1 MEKTCAYCFQSFH
14 WRGHYKHE
22 LKCSKN
28 TLGKSGRLAKSGRS
42 GRLEKLEKAK
52 TCKTCFQSFHWR
64 GHHKHELKC
73 SKITEGSKGLNIQR
87 SKEAKNTYQIF
98 AHLKNEHLDLINRQN
113 EAKDE
118 NTTPDLVL
126 MESSESS
133 STQCEATKEQSKVV
147 KNTEQIQMNSGTEL
161 SNSFN
166 TLSGFDSAFS
176 KVSGGPGGFIQDTD
190 GRSGRHQH
198 RCKYCN
204 GMFSCPFDK
213 KHNQEDENI
222 IPDPGMQESGK
233 QDESIN
239 EQPDEIA
246 KVMTQPR
253 IRLERL
259 STQTIEMWKQSNDKK
274 IKQEMEYRHEEDI
287 LPNLI
292 EMDEDTSRPIK
303 ITKVETLFLPMESS
317 EASTQCESCKYC
329 KIPFVNSKVKKHE
342 EHCKK
347 LHTSINSGKCVFCHK
362 SPSSLFDHLQKE
374 HFEEVEA
381 IEETE
386 ASLQESRKIDEGFNE
401 GKNEKEEVE
410 SLSQP
415 MKNPVEILMNSSSSS
430 SGFFSGVSGGSGGVT
445 QDTDGEVLTVYPCPL
460 CDKKDKKYFLSKQ
473 FALNHV
479 SIKHNISSEIFSQ
492 LGFEFKSIQ
501 L

>member
-1 MEKTCAYCFQSFH
+1 MPEPTVKKCAFCYQSFH

-22 LKCSKN
+22 LKCSKIQR
-28 TLGKSGRLAKSGRS
+28 TEETKEKSGRS
-42 GRLEKLEKAK
+42 K
-52 TCKTCFQSFHWR
+52 
-64 GHHKHELKC
+64 LKC
-73 SKITEGSKGLNIQR
+73 L
-87 SKEAKNTYQIF
+87 KNTKNFKMPSRKENKGRIVSGNRRQCKYCNMMFGQSKVKQHEENCAKFHTYIKSGKRVFCEKNPYQIF
-98 AHLKNEHLDLINRQN
+98 AHLKNEHLDLID

-118 NTTPDLVL
+118 NTTQDLS
-126 MESSESS
+126 MESSE
-133 STQCEATKEQSKVV
+133 KQSMVV
-147 KNTEQIQMNSGTEL
+147 KNPEKIQMNSGTEL
-161 SNSFN
+161 SNPFN
-166 TLSGFDSAFS
+166 TLSGFNSAFS

-259 STQTIEMWKQSNDKK
+259 STQTIEMLKQSNENK
-274 IKQEMEYRHEEDI
+274 IKQEMEYRHEEDF

-401 GKNEKEEVE
+401 GKNEKEEVK

-430 SGFFSGVSGGSGGVT
+430 SGFF
-445 QDTDGEVLTVYPCPL
+445 P
-460 CDKKDKKYFLSKQ
+460 
-473 FALNHV
+473 
-479 SIKHNISSEIFSQ
+479 
-492 LGFEFKSIQ
+492 EFPEDPEE
-501 L
+501 